1 MTKRQRSFEE
11 EETPMYYSSRPAGMK
26 DFTVKVL
33 KEGSTKP
40 EYILQR
46 ASRPSLAVKSIQ
58 EAFPGCRCLVI
69 DSREVN

>member
-11 EETPMYYSSRPAGMK
+11 EETPMYYNSSTAAVK

-46 ASRPSLAVKSIQ
+46 ASRPSIAVKKIQ
-58 EAFPGCRCLVI
+58 EAFPGCKCLVV
-69 DSREVN
+69 DFREVT